1 MKVTLNTLT
10 PELFLELYTSV
21 GWEPP
26 GKEQV
31 ETALKNTLA
40 GFTAFDE
47 DKPLRMGRSRN
58 VQNDTLIITHKNR
71 NALLWRIT
79 VLLSSIQK
87 KSHIIKCLLN
97 IGNNVINIFKTNGQ
111 SDKSAVDS
119 CCRKLLVCKLTV
131 CCRCRVKNAGAYIC
145 NVYLV

>member
-26 GKEQV
+26 GKDRV
-31 ETALKNTLA
+31 EAALKNTLA

-71 NALLWRIT
+71 NAPLRRIT

-87 KSHIIKCLLN
+87 NQTLSSACL
-97 IGNNVINIFKTNGQ
+97 T
-111 SDKSAVDS
+111 SAIMSSTFSRPTDNLISPPSIPAAAS
-119 CCRKLLVCKLTV
+119 CSSVS
-131 CCRCRVKNAGAYIC
+131 
-145 NVYLV
+145 